1 MSRCRFAWF
10 EHGAV
15 KRHVPGRA
23 PQDVPAN
30 EARYPAELRTI
41 QGVLVVVAEID
52 GSTWSGRLMP
62 KKNGLAV
69 GPVALFQ
76 SPAAART

>member
-1 MSRCRFAWF
+1 
-10 EHGAV
+10 
-15 KRHVPGRA
+15 
-23 PQDVPAN
+23 
-30 EARYPAELRTI
+30 LRTI
-41 QGVLVVVAEID
+41 QGALVVVAEID

-76 SPAAART
+76 SPAAARN